1 MNNDALTCSG
11 FQTEDGRHGKHPDQK
26 ALKISSLCEEHTRG
40 IIRGTYH
47 YKSALSFFSSSFKY
61 CYFDPGVCSFKRH
74 HQAVRGT
81 SRAGQALQTFRHE
94 KVPTERE
101 QRAEE
106 TVSRQKVKTN
116 YLLYE

>member
-1 MNNDALTCSG
+1 MLS
-11 FQTEDGRHGKHPDQK
+11 
-26 ALKISSLCEEHTRG
+26 KIKPL
-40 IIRGTYH
+40 
-47 YKSALSFFSSSFKY
+47 KY
-61 CYFDPGVCSFKRH
+61 CFFDPGVCSFKRH

-106 TVSRQKVKTN
+106 TVSRQKVKMISQKQTDK
-116 YLLYE
+116 